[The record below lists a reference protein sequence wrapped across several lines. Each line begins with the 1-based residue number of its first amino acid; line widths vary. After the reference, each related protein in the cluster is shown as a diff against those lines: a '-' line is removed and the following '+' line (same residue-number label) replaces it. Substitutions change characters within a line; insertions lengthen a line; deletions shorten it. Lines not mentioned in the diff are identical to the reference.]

1 MKFLSATAALFGLLA
16 PVSAAGSLQAR
27 APAFFD
33 ISQTPIKTAGDIP
46 VKGNN
51 PLTYCADPSS
61 YSLDIKSVDLTP
73 NPPLP
78 GKTLV
83 IEAAGTLHE
92 RIEEGATVLLE
103 VKYGLITLI
112 RQTADLCEQIE
123 NVDLHCPLEKGDMV
137 LKTQVDLPKQI
148 PPGKYSVHAD
158 VYNNDEKQVTCL
170 EAQNIEFK
178 FKR

>member
-1 MKFLSATAALFGLLA
+1 MKLLSATAALFGLLA
-16 PVSAAGSLQAR
+16 PVSAAGSLAAR

-33 ISQTPIKTAGDIP
+33 IAQTPIKTTAGGP
-46 VKGNN
+46 VNGNN
-51 PLTYCADPSS
+51 PLTYCADPSD
-61 YSLDIKSVDLTP
+61 YSLDIHTVDLTP

-78 GKTLV
+78 GQTLT
-83 IEAAGTLHE
+83 IEAAGTLRE
-92 RIEEGATVLLE
+92 RIEKGATVLLE

-137 LKTQVDLPKQI
+137 LKKQVELPKQI

-158 VYNNDEKQVTCL
+158 VYNNDGVQVTCL

-178 FKR
+178 FGH

>member
-1 MKFLSATAALFGLLA
+1 M
-16 PVSAAGSLQAR
+16 
-27 APAFFD
+27 
-33 ISQTPIKTAGDIP
+33 
-46 VKGNN
+46 
-51 PLTYCADPSS
+51 SS
-61 YSLDIKSVDLTP
+61 
-73 NPPLP
+73 

-92 RIEEGATVLLE
+92 RIEKGATVLLE

-148 PPGKYSVHAD
+148 PPVCD
-158 VYNNDEKQVTCL
+158 
-170 EAQNIEFK
+170 
-178 FKR
+178 